1 MSGVVTIRTPGL
13 TLPEPGVARETY
25 TRAERI
31 SVATL
36 SLVAAL
42 ALRLVSED
50 RSRHKVIVLD
60 EAWFLLSSAQGRALI
75 NRLVRLARAF
85 NATVLLVTQRLDD
98 IDGIDELIGT
108 WFMFGQDSDTAAT
121 HALRLISVEPTPNR
135 IAVLR
140 EARTGRCVIR
150 DLNGRVADA
159 QIDCPDPALLAAF
172 DSTPPREHCEGE
184 ETPG

>member
-1 MSGVVTIRTPGL
+1 MVTIRTPGL

-25 TRAERI
+25 TRSERI

-50 RSRHKVIVLD
+50 RTRHKVVILD
-60 EAWFLLSSAQGRALI
+60 EAWFLLSSAQGRAVI

-85 NATVLLVTQRLDD
+85 NATVLLVTQRVDD
-98 IDGIDELIGT
+98 VTGLDELVGT
-108 WFMFGQDSDTAAT
+108 WLVFGQDSDAAAS
-121 HALRLISVEPTPNR
+121 HALRLISVEPTPGR

-140 EARTGRCVIR
+140 EARKGRCVIR
-150 DLNGRVADA
+150 DLQGRVAHV
-159 QIDCPDPALLAAF
+159 QIDCPDPSLLEAF
-172 DSTPPREHCEGE
+172 DTTPKTDAPDRAEAQA
-184 ETPG
+184 

>member
-1 MSGVVTIRTPGL
+1 MGVVTIRTPGL
-13 TLPEPGVARETY
+13 SLPEPGVAREAY

-50 RSRHKVIVLD
+50 RSRHKVVILD
-60 EAWFLLSSAQGRALI
+60 EAWFLLSSAQGRAVI

-98 IDGIDELIGT
+98 ITGLDELIGT
-108 WFMFGQDSDTAAT
+108 WFIFGQDSDTAAG
-121 HALRLISVEPTPNR
+121 HALRLISVEATPGR
-135 IAVLR
+135 VTVLR
-140 EARTGRCVIR
+140 QARTGRCVIR
-150 DLNGRVADA
+150 DLQGRVAVA
-159 QIDCPDPALLAAF
+159 QIDCTDPALLEAF
-172 DSTPPREHCEGE
+172 DSTPTTDNPVRAEAGA
-184 ETPG
+184 